1 MFRAKTWLSV
11 SVRTGRHRRV
21 PVLPLPDW
29 LRPSFKHKAK
39 RVDPDVRIT
48 HVGVIDVHA

>member
-1 MFRAKTWLSV
+1 MFPAKTCLSV

-21 PVLPLPDW
+21 PVLPLPDR

-39 RVDPDVRIT
+39 RVYRDVRIAPT
-48 HVGVIDVHA
+48 MLE